1 MADDIENKGE
11 NEAAGKTFTQA
22 ELEDILKKR
31 LKNTKIENEQLIDQ
45 LKEVQAQ
52 MAQQQQAQPPPQP
65 QAQTQQVAQQGNQAP
80 PLGGDPTQAPPLSP
94 SGQASPDIMNAIR
107 QSQQEIMQQGQV
119 EQANRHYQ
127 TTVGKMMQEDPKFK
141 SLVLHDKSLKIPHE
155 VGVYLT
161 NQLNPDQ
168 AKKTFTELMTNEGA
182 HLKMENAQLK
192 SQMSGSNDL
201 GEWLQKMVNGAQTT
215 DLDSPN
221 VPPDLSQDAKTG
233 TASDDM
239 ANVDNYIKTLG

>member
-1 MADDIENKGE
+1 MADEIENKVE
-11 NEAAGKTFTQA
+11 NESPEKTFTQS

-31 LKNTKIENEQLIDQ
+31 LKNTKIENEQLAVQ
-45 LKEVQAQ
+45 LQQ
-52 MAQQQQAQPPPQP
+52 AQQQMAAQ
-65 QAQTQQVAQQGNQAP
+65 QTQQPPQGQPEQDVTP
-80 PLGGDPTQAPPLSP
+80 PDQNTGMGGDPTQAPPMSA
-94 SGQASPDIMNAIR
+94 SGQVSPDIINAIK
-107 QSQQEIMQQGQV
+107 QSQQEIMEQGQI

-127 TTVGKMMQEDPKFK
+127 TTVGKMIQEDPKFK
-141 SLVLHDKSLKIPHE
+141 SLVHNDKSLKIPHE
-155 VGVYLT
+155 VGVYLS

-192 SQMSGSNDL
+192 SQMTGSNDL
-201 GEWLQKMVNGAQTT
+201 GEWLQKMVNGSQST

-221 VPPDLSQDAKTG
+221 VPPDLSEDAKTG